1 LSSFIKYWRKK
12 LNTFLTQGVPAGER
26 QLLSRF
32 QAVSAREALV
42 MMTAALVLGIAAG
55 ILSVGLNWSVHAL
68 REFSQN
74 LEAGWLAILF
84 PAIGAGLAVFMI
96 RSMMKDF
103 SGHGVSDVITAM
115 TIGSERLPRRMIF
128 SRFFGSLFT
137 VGSGGSTG
145 LEGPIVC
152 VGGAVGAVSGRWLA
166 MNERRRKLL
175 IGYGVAGAVAGIF
188 NAPLTGL
195 IFTLEII
202 VGEWSILTI
211 LPTIISAVSATEISR
226 ILMGNKIAFYQDIAG
241 FSFVSLVACL
251 GLGIL
256 TGLIS
261 IAFVRSL
268 GFWENLFSGV
278 NKKPWVRAATGGLL
292 VGLLGW
298 QMPEVLSEGYDVTQ
312 KFLLESSDYAVVF
325 VVLFVV
331 LKFLACGITLGSGG
345 VGGVF
350 APSLVI
356 GSGVG
361 LAYGMIL
368 GKLPIEGVAE
378 EAAFSLAGMA
388 GMVTGVMHGPL
399 TGIFLVMESTRG
411 YSMILPL
418 MLTASSAM
426 VISSFFEVGSVYT
439 RDMISKG
446 NLIRRGTDR
455 YLLHYMNIRD
465 ILDQDFNTV
474 DPDLLL
480 RDFIPIFQQARRN
493 YFPVIEKENGSC
505 VGVVFLDDVRPYLF
519 DKTLHELVTMGSI
532 MRMLPVIRLNEPI
545 SKALDQFEN
554 SDAWS
559 LPVEED
565 HRFLGMLSKS
575 TLFNHYRRELQIQS
589 S

>member
-1 LSSFIKYWRKK
+1 M
-12 LNTFLTQGVPAGER
+12 PAGER

-74 LEAGWLAILF
+74 LGAGWLAILF

-96 RSMMKDF
+96 RSMMKDS

-241 FSFVSLVACL
+241 FSFVSLIACV
-251 GLGIL
+251 GPHAGNEGNKRESCNIL
-256 TGLIS
+256 IEGDFIAHQNTTDFSGRDRRNDGGQDGEDTPFTDNDFQSKNQTGQGRIKNSGDGSSNS
-261 IAFVRSL
+261 IAD
-268 GFWENLFSGV
+268 EKFS
-278 NKKPWVRAATGGLL
+278 
-292 VGLLGW
+292 
-298 QMPEVLSEGYDVTQ
+298 
-312 KFLLESSDYAVVF
+312 
-325 VVLFVV
+325 
-331 LKFLACGITLGSGG
+331 
-345 VGGVF
+345 
-350 APSLVI
+350 
-356 GSGVG
+356 
-361 LAYGMIL
+361 
-368 GKLPIEGVAE
+368 
-378 EAAFSLAGMA
+378 
-388 GMVTGVMHGPL
+388 
-399 TGIFLVMESTRG
+399 
-411 YSMILPL
+411 
-418 MLTASSAM
+418 
-426 VISSFFEVGSVYT
+426 SSFIHCQPASRNCSYC
-439 RDMISKG
+439 S
-446 NLIRRGTDR
+446 TDADDGA
-455 YLLHYMNIRD
+455 L
-465 ILDQDFNTV
+465 
-474 DPDLLL
+474 
-480 RDFIPIFQQARRN
+480 QA
-493 YFPVIEKENGSC
+493 C
-505 VGVVFLDDVRPYLF
+505 
-519 DKTLHELVTMGSI
+519 
-532 MRMLPVIRLNEPI
+532 
-545 SKALDQFEN
+545 
-554 SDAWS
+554 
-559 LPVEED
+559 
-565 HRFLGMLSKS
+565 
-575 TLFNHYRRELQIQS
+575 
-589 S
+589 